1 MPKEKLWTAPFL
13 CMGGINFFQF
23 LTQYIL
29 VSTLPLFIIAEFGGS
44 DVQAGLAMTSFQI
57 GTSLF
62 RPFAGYLIDKKNK
75 RQLLLLALVLFNLV
89 MLAFNFLAGLE
100 EIFVLRAF
108 HGVLFSL
115 TTTTAAAIA
124 VLVIPP
130 SRRGEGVGYFA
141 VTTNLAMVVGPLAG
155 LLLYQL
161 LGISVLFLF
170 LSLAAAAMLLGAFLV
185 PLAPSVT
192 APQDMPEGPLLERL
206 LEIKSLPAALLGG
219 LVYFA
224 YGGVLTFI
232 PLYLH
237 SLSMDSQTGVFFAVF
252 ALSIVVSRPVIGRL
266 FDSLGPVYL
275 ILPGFAAF
283 ILGLVLF
290 SQITTP
296 SSLYAAAVVQ
306 GLGFGAL
313 SPSFQTLAI
322 QSAPLSRA
330 GAATATFFWFLD
342 ILVGIAAATLG
353 LIAGAFGY
361 TLMYGLVCPAVE
373 IAAALLYLYWHF
385 RKQLV

>member
-1 MPKEKLWTAPFL
+1 
-13 CMGGINFFQF
+13 MGGINFFQF

-192 APQDMPEGPLLERL
+192 APQDLPEGPLLERL
-206 LEIKSLPAALLGG
+206 LEIKSLPAA
-219 LVYFA
+219 FW
-224 YGGVLTFI
+224 
-232 PLYLH
+232 
-237 SLSMDSQTGVFFAVF
+237 AVWCT
-252 ALSIVVSRPVIGRL
+252 
-266 FDSLGPVYL
+266 
-275 ILPGFAAF
+275 LPTAAC
-283 ILGLVLF
+283 L
-290 SQITTP
+290 
-296 SSLYAAAVVQ
+296 
-306 GLGFGAL
+306 
-313 SPSFQTLAI
+313 PSFPYTCTAFPWTAKPGCFSPYLPC
-322 QSAPLSRA
+322 PL
-330 GAATATFFWFLD
+330 W
-342 ILVGIAAATLG
+342 
-353 LIAGAFGY
+353 
-361 TLMYGLVCPAVE
+361 
-373 IAAALLYLYWHF
+373 
-385 RKQLV
+385 